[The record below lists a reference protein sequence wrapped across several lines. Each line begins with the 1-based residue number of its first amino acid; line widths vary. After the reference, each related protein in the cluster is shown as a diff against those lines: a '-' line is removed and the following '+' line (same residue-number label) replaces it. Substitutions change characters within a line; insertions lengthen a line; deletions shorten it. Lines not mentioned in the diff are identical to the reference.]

1 MLTLPISAVR
11 PIAAPTAIQGAGATQ
26 GVSGGAGAA
35 GGSKGNLFSDA
46 LQNVQSSLDNADTL
60 AKQLA
65 SGQLTDVHVYTAAAT
80 KAELAVQL
88 TVAVRDRLVEAYQEI
103 MRMQI

>member
-1 MLTLPISAVR
+1 MLTLPISSVR
-11 PIAAPTAIQGAGATQ
+11 PVAAPTALQGTGGAQ
-26 GVSGGAGAA
+26 AVSGGANATPA
-35 GGSKGNLFSDA
+35 GKGNLFTDA
-46 LQNVQSSLDNADTL
+46 LQNVQGSLDNADAL

-65 SGQLTDVHVYTAAAT
+65 TGQLTDVHVYTSAAA

-103 MRMQI
+103 MRMQV

>member
-11 PIAAPTAIQGAGATQ
+11 PVAAPTGLQGVGATQ
-26 GVSGGAGAA
+26 AVSGGSGATGAA
-35 GGSKGNLFSDA
+35 KGNLFTDA

-65 SGQLTDVHVYTAAAT
+65 TGELTDVHVYTAAAT

-103 MRMQI
+103 MRMQV

>member
-11 PIAAPTAIQGAGATQ
+11 PVAAPTAIQGTGATQ
-26 GVSGGAGAA
+26 GVSGAAGTAGA
-35 GGSKGNLFSDA
+35 SKGNLFTDA
-46 LQNVQSSLDNADTL
+46 LANVQSSLDNADTL

-65 SGQLTDVHVYTAAAT
+65 TGELTDVHVYTAAAS
-80 KAELAVQL
+80 KAEIAVQL